1 MAIDVSLYSGVSTSA
16 VFSNHEIYLDCL
28 YIIMDDASTCWPEK
42 KKIEEPVLSIPPAT
56 YGKIERRVKLG
67 QVTPNQNRHLGG
79 LGHDFG

>member
-1 MAIDVSLYSGVSTSA
+1 MMPPLVGLKK
-16 VFSNHEIYLDCL
+16 
-28 YIIMDDASTCWPEK
+28 K

-79 LGHDFG
+79 LRYDFG